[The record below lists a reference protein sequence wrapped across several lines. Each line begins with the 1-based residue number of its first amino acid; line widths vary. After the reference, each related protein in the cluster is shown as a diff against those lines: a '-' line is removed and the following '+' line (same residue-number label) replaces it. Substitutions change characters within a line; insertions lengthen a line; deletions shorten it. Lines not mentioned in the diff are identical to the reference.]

1 METHEIETDA
11 EFDKNWILIEKSFA
25 WKQVYK
31 AMKALDWKWEIDKEN
46 GLHGIPTVKTLKYN
60 AKKLLMEVWNDN
72 NGEGYFISAGGFK
85 AGRYDNFLILEFIL
99 ESQQTD
105 EMF

>member
-1 METHEIETDA
+1 METHEIETDV
-11 EFDKNWILIEKSFA
+11 EFDKNWALIESNFA

-31 AMKALDWKWEIDKEN
+31 AMKALDWKWLIDKEYKLN
-46 GLHGIPTVKTLKYN
+46 GIPSVKTLKHT
-60 AKKLLMEVWNDN
+60 AKKLLMEVWFYNK
-72 NGEGYFISAGGFK
+72 GEGYFISAGGFK

-99 ESQQTD
+99 ESRQTD